1 MFVWML
7 VTLITDSSAV
17 FYRKHEI
24 YKRRMEA
31 ELANVKRSGA
41 AQNTTES
48 FTEYTSDK
56 ISSK

>member
-1 MFVWML
+1 ML